1 MIFRGRR
8 IHKQWCEYDE
18 ESVHYIKMQDRK
30 DIIIRAGFNLRDV
43 RHWEEYDNSDNYYK
57 NNDPSTVIFFE
68 GGFNMVI
75 LVSLIYLIVLWKTL
89 IRSVLI
95 FYSISYDV

>member
-75 LVSLIYLIVLWKTL
+75 LVKFDLFDRIMEDFDKKCSNIL
-89 IRSVLI
+89 
-95 FYSISYDV
+95 FN